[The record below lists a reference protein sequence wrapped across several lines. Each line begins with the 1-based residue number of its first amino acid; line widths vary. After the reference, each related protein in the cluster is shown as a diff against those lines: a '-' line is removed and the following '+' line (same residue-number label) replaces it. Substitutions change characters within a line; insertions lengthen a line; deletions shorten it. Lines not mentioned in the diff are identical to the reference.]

1 MSCNLWIENPP
12 PFKQALHGDDN
23 ILKAVPMDEGED
35 IIKLFLEANIDIAG
49 FHHAD
54 LDEFEYGGKALQKK
68 VPLLRHD
75 TFEYA
80 YHIKKRFNEQCNDV
94 APHRVVVYQSAEEQ
108 HNEFKWLWDNGVER
122 VVLVGKPFGKAPK
135 GTQYR
140 TSVENVLRYLSTNS
154 EFDFSLG
161 VIGIHT
167 REGEVDRIREKFICA
182 GNKLYVM
189 GQFLD
194 DLQPMLIF
202 MDELADTFEKYHL
215 DLEDLQ
221 WNVGLSMFG
230 LKSRDFH
237 AKLLRKKQLA
247 CEKLFV
253 NLKTSDCRI
262 SQSIAMNMDFVDQLN
277 KRAKEI
283 GFNIGYSIQPVIE
296 RYANGHIHPSTLGAV
311 KLARYVSSTLS

>member
-12 PFKQALHGDDN
+12 PLKQALHGDGTT
-23 ILKAVPMDEGED
+23 LKTVPMQAGED
-35 IIKLFLEANIDIAG
+35 IVKLFLQANFNIEG

-54 LDEFEYGGKALQKK
+54 IDQFEYDGEALQKK
-68 VPLLRHD
+68 IPLSRHD
-75 TFEYA
+75 SFKYA
-80 YHIKKRFNEQCNDV
+80 NYIKKRFAEQCSVV
-94 APHRVVVYQSAEEQ
+94 APHRVVVYQSAKDQ
-108 HNEFKWLWDNGVER
+108 YDEFKWLWDHGIKR
-122 VVLVGKPFGKAPK
+122 VILVGKPHANPPSGIE
-135 GTQYR
+135 YC
-140 TSVENVLRYLSTNS
+140 TSVEKVLKYLSLNK

-167 REGEVDRIREKFICA
+167 RKNEANRISQKFIAA
-182 GNKLYVM
+182 GNKLFVM

-194 DLQPMLIF
+194 DLQPMLTF
-202 MDELADTFEKYHL
+202 MDELAATFEKKHL
-215 DLEDLQ
+215 DLEKLQ

-230 LKSRDFH
+230 LETRDFH

-247 CEKLFV
+247 CEKLFR

-262 SQSIAMNMDFVDQLN
+262 SQSIAMNMGFVEELN

-283 GFNIGYSIQPVIE
+283 GLNIGYSIQPVIE

-311 KLARYVSSTLS
+311 KLARYVSSTLA